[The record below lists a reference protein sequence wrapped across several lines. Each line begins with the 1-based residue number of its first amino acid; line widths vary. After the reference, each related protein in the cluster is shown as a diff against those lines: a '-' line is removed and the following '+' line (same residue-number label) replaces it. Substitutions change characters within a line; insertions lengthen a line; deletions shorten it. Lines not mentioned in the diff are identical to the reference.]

1 MRISAIAMIVMISA
15 SLIVDTG
22 IWLYLRTVCRRHKRV
37 PKIYEWS
44 VLPVFAL
51 LTVAIALPRR
61 NPDVSVLP
69 NMWLLYSWLTIF
81 FAKTAYLICA
91 LPGLIPLIW
100 KRRPLDFADSVGIPV
115 AITVFCTLWY
125 GALIGRYEIG
135 STYTRLESP
144 SLPSAFNGIKIV
156 HISDIHTG
164 TWGSDTTFISRMVD
178 SVNAQHPDI
187 IFFTG
192 DIVNRCT
199 SELEPFV
206 RPLSRLK
213 AHMGVYSVLGN
224 HDLGDYT
231 AWESPAQKADNLRR
245 MEILQ
250 DSMGWKLLRNTH
262 TYLRRD
268 NDSIALIGVDN
279 WGEPPYHQYGS
290 LEQAYPKSKHNNAEY
305 KILLTHNPRHWDM
318 ETSRTTNIDL
328 TLSGHTHAMQFML
341 KAGDTRWSPAEFIYP
356 QWGGLYS
363 VPGGNRGNRYIY
375 VNIGTGEVGM
385 PYRIGATPEIS
396 VITLH
401 RK

>member
-1 MRISAIAMIVMISA
+1 MRISAVSMIVLIAA

-22 IWLYLRTVCRRHKRV
+22 IWLYLRTVCLRHKRV
-37 PKIYEWS
+37 PKIFEWT

-81 FAKTAYLICA
+81 FAKAAYLICA

-100 KRRPLDFADSVGIPV
+100 KRRPIDLADSVGIPV
-115 AITVFCTLWY
+115 AIVIFCTLWY
-125 GALIGRYEIG
+125 GALVGRYEINTTHTG
-135 STYTRLESP
+135 IESS
-144 SLPSAFNGIKIV
+144 SLPSAFDGLKIV

-164 TWGSDTTFISRMVD
+164 TWGSDTTFVSRMVD

-192 DIVNRCT
+192 DIVNRRT

-213 AHMGVYSVLGN
+213 APMGVYSILGN

-231 AWESPAQKADNLRR
+231 AWDTPAQKAGNLHS

-250 DSMGWKLLRNTH
+250 DSMGWKLLRNAH
-262 TYLRRD
+262 TYLRRG
-268 NDSIALIGVDN
+268 NDSIVLIGVDN
-279 WGEPPYHQYGS
+279 WGEPPFHQYGS
-290 LEQAYPKSKHNNAEY
+290 LERAYPKSKHNSPEY

-341 KAGDTRWSPAEFIYP
+341 KAGDARWSPAAFIYP

-363 VPGGNRGNRYIY
+363 VPVGNRGDRYIY
-375 VNIGTGEVGM
+375 VNIGAGEVGM